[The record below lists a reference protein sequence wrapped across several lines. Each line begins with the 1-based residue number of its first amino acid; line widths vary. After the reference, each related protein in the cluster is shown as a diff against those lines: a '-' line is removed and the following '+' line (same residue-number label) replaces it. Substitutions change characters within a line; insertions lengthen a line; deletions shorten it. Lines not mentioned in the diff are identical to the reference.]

1 MAESN
6 GGGVRIFVNI
16 NNLSPKGEST
26 DKTYQN
32 WIECIDYSIGV
43 SNQSKVTSGTTGSG
57 AGRASFKELRFR
69 APINASSATLLQAC
83 ASGVHYGQVQLVMVR
98 PGGTANV
105 PYLTITLQNAFI
117 TNYLNTYGPLNP
129 ADPSAGVGHVD
140 EVGISYGQINFSY
153 TQQTAQGGAGSNYVG
168 TWNITNNASS

>member
-1 MAESN
+1 M
-6 GGGVRIFVNI
+6 
-16 NNLSPKGEST
+16 
-26 DKTYQN
+26 
-32 WIECIDYSIGV
+32 
-43 SNQSKVTSGTTGSG
+43 
-57 AGRASFKELRFR
+57 
-69 APINASSATLLQAC
+69 QAC

-105 PYLTITLQNAFI
+105 PYLQITLQNAFV
-117 TNYLNTYGPLNP
+117 TNYQNTYGPLNP
-129 ADPSAGVGHVD
+129 QDPSAGVGHVD

>member
-1 MAESN
+1 MAAAP
-6 GGGVRIFVNI
+6 GTGGVRIFVNI
-16 NNLSPKGEST
+16 NNLSPKGESQ

-32 WIECIDYSIGV
+32 WIECIDYTIGV
-43 SNQSKVTSGTTGSG
+43 ENQTKVSSGTTGSG
-57 AGRASFKELRFR
+57 AGRATFKELRFR

-98 PGGTANV
+98 PGGSANV
-105 PYLTITLQNAFI
+105 PYLQITLQNAFI
-117 TNYLNTYGPLNP
+117 TFYQNTYGPLGL
-129 ADPSAGVGHVD
+129 DPSAGIGHVD

-168 TWNITNNASS
+168 TWNILNNATS